1 MEITFK
7 KNKENLLREVL
18 LKSADLD
25 EDISDSN
32 IEIGEYFVEDKFITI
47 SPRCVR
53 CDLCVK
59 ECPINTI
66 TSPSFFKRSRIKDN
80 CVKCEICP
88 QTCPVSCIYVLET
101 EATISDNKIDN
112 VDNENNT
119 LNAVDFYT
127 ADFNSVEYTL
137 KEKKIPHRVL
147 RMEDISIDLSTCD
160 SCGNCIK
167 FCPTNA
173 ISMNLDNSLGIDKK
187 LCIGCGSCSNLCP
200 LDAIELKR
208 FLGPVIETKELLINQ
223 DTCVECYLCEE
234 SCPVE
239 AISLANGKVVL
250 DDDKCIKCNV
260 CSTRCPVSALTLNY
274 LDK

>member
-7 KNKENLLREVL
+7 KDKEDLLREVL

-32 IEIGEYFVEDKFITI
+32 IEIGEYFVEDKFIAI

-59 ECPINTI
+59 ECPVNAI
-66 TSPSFFKRSRIKDN
+66 TTSSFVKRSRIKDN

-101 EATISDNKIDN
+101 EATISDNVVDN
-112 VDNENNT
+112 VADENT
-119 LNAVDFYT
+119 DSTDKTSLIT
-127 ADFNSVEYTL
+127 NSAEYKL

-147 RMEDISIDLSTCD
+147 RMEDISIDLNTCD

-167 FCPTNA
+167 FCPTKA
-173 ISMNLDNSLGIDKK
+173 ISMESTENGPIIDKE
-187 LCIGCGSCSNLCP
+187 LCIGCGACSNLCP
-200 LDAIELKR
+200 LDAIDLKQ

-223 DTCVECYLCEE
+223 DACVECYLCEE

-239 AISLANGKVVL
+239 AISLVNDEVVL
-250 DDDKCIKCNV
+250 DNNKCIKCNV
-260 CSTRCPVSALTLNY
+260 CSARCPVSALTLNN
-274 LDK
+274 LDE